1 MTHTERDLADCVG
14 AIYQAGAGDGS
25 WLDVGE
31 RICRLMDA
39 RRALLNLGG
48 PGGPRNLLM
57 PSDGSETAYS
67 AHFHASDPYAAKA
80 RYDFATA
87 RAHHLGNAKLGAEL
101 VAENDFLHSEFYYDF
116 ARHHER
122 RHVIGGM
129 AGIMEATP
137 VLVFRGD
144 DTGAFDETHV
154 RLLKTLMPH
163 VQRAIELRVRLG
175 RDDESVALTRAALDA
190 LPVGVGVVDAGLKI
204 RFINDLARRYLA
216 GPDSGLFPL
225 RSGPYAG
232 SGVYLAAMSREE
244 AGVLRR
250 LVASATSGGTGG
262 AMRVT
267 SRNGAVVALMVAP
280 APHGLADDV
289 SGIDGGGAR
298 EAYREALALLI
309 LRPLN
314 RKVAPQADMLCEM
327 FGFSRAEAE
336 VAVALTGG
344 ASAEDVAHRRGV
356 SLMTVRSQIR
366 SILGKSEAENLRDF
380 ERTMATLTA
389 LVPQLR

>member
-1 MTHTERDLADCVG
+1 
-14 AIYQAGAGDGS
+14 
-25 WLDVGE
+25 
-31 RICRLMDA
+31 
-39 RRALLNLGG
+39 
-48 PGGPRNLLM
+48 M
-57 PSDGSETAYS
+57 PADGSEAAYS
-67 AHFHASDPYAAKA
+67 AYFHASDPYAAKA

-87 RAHHLGNAKLGAEL
+87 RAYHLGRAKLGAEL
-101 VAENDFLHSEFYYDF
+101 VAENDFLHSEFYCDF

-129 AGIMEATP
+129 AGITEATP

-144 DTGAFDETHV
+144 DAGAFDETHV
-154 RLLKTLMPH
+154 RLLMTLMPH

-175 RDDESVALTRAALDA
+175 RDDEAVSLTRTALDA
-190 LPVGVGVVDAGLKI
+190 LPVGVSVVDAGLKI

-216 GPDSGLFPL
+216 GPDSGLFSM

-250 LVASATSGGTGG
+250 LVASATSGGSGG
-262 AMRVT
+262 AMRVI

-280 APHGLADDV
+280 APQGLADDMRGPE
-289 SGIDGGGAR
+289 SGGAR
-298 EAYREALALLI
+298 EPLALLI
-309 LRPLN
+309 LRPLD
-314 RKVAPQADMLCEM
+314 RKAVPQADMLCEM

-344 ASAEDVAHRRGV
+344 ASAEDVARGRGV

-366 SILGKSEAENLRDF
+366 SILGKSEVENLRDF
-380 ERTMATLTA
+380 ERTMGILGA
-389 LVPQLR
+389 LVPQPR

>member
-1 MTHTERDLADCVG
+1 MRHTERDLADCVG

-57 PSDGSETAYS
+57 PADSGEAAYS
-67 AHFHASDPYAAKA
+67 AYFHASDPYAAKA

-87 RAHHLGNAKLGAEL
+87 RVHHLGNAKLGAEL
-101 VAENDFLHSEFYYDF
+101 VTENDLLHSEFYYDF

-163 VQRAIELRVRLG
+163 VQRAIELRARLG
-175 RDDESVALTRAALDA
+175 RDDEAVALTRAALDA
-190 LPVGVGVVDAGLKI
+190 LSVGVGVVDAGLKI
-204 RFINDLARRYLA
+204 RFINDLARKYLA

-244 AGVLRR
+244 ASVLRR

-262 AMRVT
+262 SMRVT
-267 SRNGAVVALMVAP
+267 SRNGAVVGLMVAP
-280 APHGLADDV
+280 APQGLADDV
-289 SGIDGGGAR
+289 SGRDGGAAR
-298 EAYREALALLI
+298 EPLALLI

-327 FGFSRAEAE
+327 FGFSLAEAE
-336 VAVALTGG
+336 VAIALTGG
-344 ASAEDVAHRRGV
+344 ASAEAVAHGRGV

-380 ERTMATLTA
+380 ERTMATLGA
-389 LVPQLR
+389 LVPQVR

>member
-1 MTHTERDLADCVG
+1 VKDTERDLADCVG

-57 PSDGSETAYS
+57 PPDGSEAAY
-67 AHFHASDPYAAKA
+67 AAYFHASDPYAAKA
-80 RYDFATA
+80 RFDFATA
-87 RAHHLGNAKLGAEL
+87 RAFHLGNAKLGADL
-101 VAENDFLHSEFYYDF
+101 VAEGDFLHSEFYNDF
-116 ARHHER
+116 ARHHGR

-129 AGIMEATP
+129 AGISEATP

-144 DTGAFDETHV
+144 DAGAFDETHV
-154 RLLKTLMPH
+154 RLLRTLMPH

-175 RDDESVALTRAALDA
+175 RHDETAALTRAALDA

-216 GPDSGLFPL
+216 GPDAGLFSM
-225 RSGPYAG
+225 RSGPHAG

-244 AGVLRR
+244 AGMLRR
-250 LVASATSGGTGG
+250 LVAGATSGGAGG

-280 APHGLADDV
+280 APQGLADDV
-289 SGIDGGGAR
+289 TRPESGGAA
-298 EAYREALALLI
+298 EPLALII

-314 RKVAPQADMLCEM
+314 RKAVPQADMLCEM

-336 VAVALTGG
+336 VAIALTGG
-344 ASAEDVAHRRGV
+344 ASAEDVARGRGV

-380 ERTMATLTA
+380 ERAMATIGA
-389 LVPQLR
+389 LVPQMR

>member
-1 MTHTERDLADCVG
+1 MRDTERDLADCVG

-39 RRALLNLGG
+39 RRALLNLGE

-57 PSDGSETAYS
+57 PADGSETDYS
-67 AHFHASDPYAAKA
+67 AYFHASDPYAAKA

-87 RAHHLGNAKLGAEL
+87 RAYHLGNAKLGAEL
-101 VAENDFLHSEFYYDF
+101 VAENDFLHSAFYYDF

-129 AGIMEATP
+129 AGIIEATP

-144 DTGAFDETHV
+144 DAGAFDETHV
-154 RLLKTLMPH
+154 RLLKALMPH

-175 RDDESVALTRAALDA
+175 RHDETVALTRAALDA
-190 LPVGVGVVDAGLKI
+190 LPVGVSVVDGGLKI

-216 GPDSGLFPL
+216 GPDSGLFSM
-225 RSGPYAG
+225 RTSPYAV

-244 AGVLRR
+244 AGTLRR
-250 LVASATSGGTGG
+250 LVASATSGGSGG

-267 SRNGAVVALMVAP
+267 SGNGAVVALMVAP
-280 APHGLADDV
+280 APQGLADDV
-289 SGIDGGGAR
+289 SGAERGGAR
-298 EAYREALALLI
+298 EPLALII

-314 RKVAPQADMLCEM
+314 RKAVPQADMLCDM
-327 FGFSRAEAE
+327 FSFSRAEAE
-336 VAVALTGG
+336 VALALTGG
-344 ASAEDVAHRRGV
+344 ASAEDVARGRGV

-380 ERTMATLTA
+380 ERAMATLGA
-389 LVPQLR
+389 LVPQMR

>member
-1 MTHTERDLADCVG
+1 MKDTERDLADCVG

-31 RICRLMDA
+31 RICRIMDA

-48 PGGPRNLLM
+48 AGGPRNLLM
-57 PSDGSETAYS
+57 PADGSETAYS
-67 AHFHASDPYAAKA
+67 AYFHASDPYAAKA

-87 RAHHLGNAKLGAEL
+87 RAYHLGRAKLGAEL
-101 VAENDFLHSEFYYDF
+101 VAEDEFLHSEFYYDF

-122 RHVIGGM
+122 RHMIGGM
-129 AGIMEATP
+129 AGITEATP
-137 VLVFRGD
+137 VLVARGD
-144 DTGAFDETHV
+144 DAGAFEETHV
-154 RLLKTLMPH
+154 RLLMTLMPH
-163 VQRAIELRVRLG
+163 VQRAIELRARLG
-175 RDDESVALTRAALDA
+175 RDDEAGALTRAALDA
-190 LPVGVGVVDAGLKI
+190 LPVGVSVVDAGLKI

-216 GPDSGLFPL
+216 GPDSGLFSL

-232 SGVYLAAMSREE
+232 SGVYLAAMSRDE

-280 APHGLADDV
+280 TPQGLADDV
-289 SGIDGGGAR
+289 SGSESSGTR
-298 EAYREALALLI
+298 EPLALII

-314 RKVAPQADMLCEM
+314 RKAVPQADMLCEM

-344 ASAEDVAHRRGV
+344 ASAEDVARGRGV

-366 SILGKSEAENLRDF
+366 SILGKSEADNLRDF
-380 ERTMATLTA
+380 ERTMATLGA